1 MTFRIGDQ
9 GGSWQRIN
17 YGKPLEKDIQRAIL
31 DYLGT
36 IGAYGG
42 KTKTMGVKRGNFFCI
57 DPYLFKG
64 FPDIS
69 FFFRTTLYFCEVKRP
84 GNYQS
89 SEQKIFQSHCEL
101 SGIKYILVFCV
112 EDVQKALRKDGHNV

>member
-1 MTFRIGDQ
+1 MSYRAS
-9 GGSWQRIN
+9 GGSWRRLAKNGKAFESDILIQILKYLRI
-17 YGKPLEKDIQRAIL
+17 
-31 DYLGT
+31 

-69 FFFRTTLYFCEVKRP
+69 FFFQSTLYFCEVKRP

-89 SEQKIFQSHCEL
+89 KEQKIFESHCDL
-101 SGIKYILVFCV
+101 AGIRYILAYCID
-112 EDVQKALRKDGHNV
+112 DVIQALRKDGHNV